1 MSVEKIK
8 EHIKRHKMF
17 YISAGCV
24 ALGIGIAVLAGRI
37 VKNHQIGVEL
47 LDAASVELLD
57 AGKTVGSSVFINKN
71 TGNLSVLNYIDQR
84 RPGSPSW
91 VVRCLETDAI
101 FSSQRKAAEALELS
115 QADLSRHLN
124 GLKDHVN
131 NLHFER
137 ICMAA

>member
-1 MSVEKIK
+1 MNPKIK
-8 EHIKRHKMF
+8 EHIKRHKTL
-17 YISAGCV
+17 YISIGCV

-47 LDAASVELLD
+47 LDAAGVELLD
-57 AGKTVGSSVFINKN
+57 AGKTVGSSVYVGKN
-71 TGNLSVLNYIDQR
+71 AGNLAVLNYIDQR

-91 VVRCLETDAI
+91 VVRCLETGAI
-101 FSSQRKAAEALELS
+101 FSSQRKAAEGLGLS

-137 ICMAA
+137 LCMAA